1 MEETRNE
8 SNEEMEMKVTELEPM
23 ETFDET
29 VENDEKR
36 SGLGLGAIIGGAV
49 ILGGV
54 TAYKAVSNKIKKH
67 KDEQAVKEEK
77 PKKKKRRFHIG
88 FIDVPEEESEVI
100 DVPEED
106 VEVIDKESEN

>member
-1 MEETRNE
+1 MEETT
-8 SNEEMEMKVTELEPM
+8 NEEIEMTEETMPM

-36 SGLGLGAIIGGAV
+36 SGLGLGVIISGV
-49 ILGGV
+49 LVLGGV

-67 KDEQAVKEEK
+67 KDEQVAKEEK

>member
-8 SNEEMEMKVTELEPM
+8 EMEMTEETMPM

-36 SGLGLGAIIGGAV
+36 SGLGLGLGVIISGV
-49 ILGGV
+49 LVLGGV

-67 KDEQAVKEEK
+67 KDEQVAKEEK

-88 FIDVPEEESEVI
+88 FVDVPEEESEVI

>member
-1 MEETRNE
+1 MEENRN
-8 SNEEMEMKVTELEPM
+8 EMEMTEETMPM
-23 ETFDET
+23 KTFDET

-36 SGLGLGAIIGGAV
+36 SGLGLGVIISGV
-49 ILGGV
+49 LVLGCV

>member
-8 SNEEMEMKVTELEPM
+8 EMDMEVTELEPM

-36 SGLGLGAIIGGAV
+36 SGLGLGVIISGV
-49 ILGGV
+49 LVLGGV

-67 KDEQAVKEEK
+67 KDEQVTKEEK

>member
-1 MEETRNE
+1 MEENRN
-8 SNEEMEMKVTELEPM
+8 EMEMTEETIPM

-36 SGLGLGAIIGGAV
+36 SGLGLGVIISGALV
-49 ILGGV
+49 LGGV
-54 TAYKAVSNKIKKH
+54 TAYKSISNRIKKH

>member
-1 MEETRNE
+1 MEENRN
-8 SNEEMEMKVTELEPM
+8 EMEMTEETMPM

-36 SGLGLGAIIGGAV
+36 SGLGLGVIISGALV
-49 ILGGV
+49 LGGV
-54 TAYKAVSNKIKKH
+54 TAYKAITNRIKKH

-88 FIDVPEEESEVI
+88 FIDAPEEESEVI

>member
-8 SNEEMEMKVTELEPM
+8 EMEMTELEPM

-36 SGLGLGAIIGGAV
+36 SGLGLGVIISGILV
-49 ILGGV
+49 LGGV

-67 KDEQAVKEEK
+67 KDEQVAKEEK

-88 FIDVPEEESEVI
+88 FIDVPEENLRSLTFQKRTWKSLI
-100 DVPEED
+100 
-106 VEVIDKESEN
+106 KNQKTK

>member
-1 MEETRNE
+1 MEENRN
-8 SNEEMEMKVTELEPM
+8 EMEMTEETIPM

-49 ILGGV
+49 VLGGV

-100 DVPEED
+100 DIPEED
-106 VEVIDKESEN
+106 AEVIDKESEN

>member
-8 SNEEMEMKVTELEPM
+8 EMDMEVTELEPM

-36 SGLGLGAIIGGAV
+36 SGLGLGVIISGV
-49 ILGGV
+49 LVLGGV

-67 KDEQAVKEEK
+67 KDEQVAKEEK
-77 PKKKKRRFHIG
+77 
-88 FIDVPEEESEVI
+88 PEEESEVI

>member
-8 SNEEMEMKVTELEPM
+8 EMEMTELEPM

-36 SGLGLGAIIGGAV
+36 SGLGLGVIISGILV
-49 ILGGV
+49 LGGV

-67 KDEQAVKEEK
+67 KDEQVAKE
-77 PKKKKRRFHIG
+77 
-88 FIDVPEEESEVI
+88 
-100 DVPEED
+100 

>member
-8 SNEEMEMKVTELEPM
+8 EMDMEVTELEPM
-23 ETFDET
+23 
-29 VENDEKR
+29 ENDEKR

>member
-8 SNEEMEMKVTELEPM
+8 EMEMTEETMPM

-36 SGLGLGAIIGGAV
+36 SGLGLGVIISGV
-49 ILGGV
+49 LVLGGV

-88 FIDVPEEESEVI
+88 FIDVPEKESEVI

>member
-1 MEETRNE
+1 MEENKTM
-8 SNEEMEMKVTELEPM
+8 EMEDVGTTELEPM

-49 ILGGV
+49 VLGGV

-100 DVPEED
+100 DIPEED

>member
-1 MEETRNE
+1 MEENKTM
-8 SNEEMEMKVTELEPM
+8 EMENVETTELEPM

-29 VENDEKR
+29 VKNDEKK

-49 ILGGV
+49 VLGGV
-54 TAYKAVSNKIKKH
+54 TAYKAVSNKIKAH
-67 KDEQAVKEEK
+67 KEDKDTK

-100 DVPEED
+100 DIPEED

>member
-8 SNEEMEMKVTELEPM
+8 EMEMTEETMPM

-36 SGLGLGAIIGGAV
+36 SGLGLGVIISGV
-49 ILGGV
+49 LVLGGV
-54 TAYKAVSNKIKKH
+54 TVYKAVSNKIKKH

>member
-1 MEETRNE
+1 MEENRN
-8 SNEEMEMKVTELEPM
+8 EMEMTEETIPM

-49 ILGGV
+49 VLGGV

>member
-1 MEETRNE
+1 MEENRN
-8 SNEEMEMKVTELEPM
+8 EMEMTEETMPM

-29 VENDEKR
+29 VDNDEKR
-36 SGLGLGAIIGGAV
+36 SGLGLGVIISGALV
-49 ILGGV
+49 LGGV
-54 TAYKAVSNKIKKH
+54 TAYKAISNKIKKH
-67 KDEQAVKEEK
+67 KDDQAVKDEK

>member
-8 SNEEMEMKVTELEPM
+8 EMEMTEETMPM
-23 ETFDET
+23 ETSDET

-36 SGLGLGAIIGGAV
+36 SGLGLGVIISGV
-49 ILGGV
+49 LVLGGV
-54 TAYKAVSNKIKKH
+54 TAYKAVSSKIKKH

-88 FIDVPEEESEVI
+88 FIDIPEEESEVI

>member
-8 SNEEMEMKVTELEPM
+8 EMEMTEETMPM

-36 SGLGLGAIIGGAV
+36 SGLGVIISGV
-49 ILGGV
+49 LVLGGV

-67 KDEQAVKEEK
+67 KDEQVAKEEK

>member
-8 SNEEMEMKVTELEPM
+8 EMEMTEETMPM

-36 SGLGLGAIIGGAV
+36 SGLGLGVIISGV
-49 ILGGV
+49 LVLGGV

-67 KDEQAVKEEK
+67 KDEQVTKEEK

>member
-1 MEETRNE
+1 MEENRN
-8 SNEEMEMKVTELEPM
+8 EMEMTDETMPM

-49 ILGGV
+49 VLGVV

-106 VEVIDKESEN
+106 VEVIDKEPEETK

>member
-1 MEETRNE
+1 MEENRN
-8 SNEEMEMKVTELEPM
+8 EMEMAEETMSTETL
-23 ETFDET
+23 DET
-29 VENDEKR
+29 VENDETR

-49 ILGGV
+49 VLGGV

-67 KDEQAVKEEK
+67 KDEQVAKEEK

>member
-8 SNEEMEMKVTELEPM
+8 EMEMAEETMPM

-36 SGLGLGAIIGGAV
+36 SGLGLGVIISGV
-49 ILGGV
+49 LVLGGV

-67 KDEQAVKEEK
+67 KDEQVTKEEK

-106 VEVIDKESEN
+106 VEVIDKEPEETK

>member
-8 SNEEMEMKVTELEPM
+8 EMEMTEETTPM

-36 SGLGLGAIIGGAV
+36 SGLGLGVIISGALV
-49 ILGGV
+49 LGGV

-67 KDEQAVKEEK
+67 KDEQVTKEEK

-106 VEVIDKESEN
+106 VEVIDKEPEETK

>member
-1 MEETRNE
+1 MEENRN
-8 SNEEMEMKVTELEPM
+8 EMEMTEETMPM
-23 ETFDET
+23 ETLDET

-36 SGLGLGAIIGGAV
+36 SGLGLGVIISGALV
-49 ILGGV
+49 LGGV
-54 TAYKAVSNKIKKH
+54 TAYKAISNRIKKH

>member
-1 MEETRNE
+1 MEENRN
-8 SNEEMEMKVTELEPM
+8 EMEMAEETMPM
-23 ETFDET
+23 EAFDET
-29 VENDEKR
+29 VENDETR

-49 ILGGV
+49 VLGGV

-106 VEVIDKESEN
+106 VEVY

>member
-1 MEETRNE
+1 MEENRN
-8 SNEEMEMKVTELEPM
+8 EMEMAEETMPM

-29 VENDEKR
+29 VENDETR

-49 ILGGV
+49 VLGGV

-106 VEVIDKESEN
+106 VEVY

>member
-1 MEETRNE
+1 MEENRN
-8 SNEEMEMKVTELEPM
+8 EMEMTEETMPM

-36 SGLGLGAIIGGAV
+36 SGLGLGVIISGALV
-49 ILGGV
+49 LGGV
-54 TAYKAVSNKIKKH
+54 TAYKAISNRIKKH

-100 DVPEED
+100 YVPEED

>member
-8 SNEEMEMKVTELEPM
+8 EMEMTELEPM

-36 SGLGLGAIIGGAV
+36 SGLGLGVIISGV
-49 ILGGV
+49 LVLGGV

-67 KDEQAVKEEK
+67 KDEQVAKEEK
-77 PKKKKRRFHIG
+77 PKKKKRRFHIMHYS
-88 FIDVPEEESEVI
+88 IIMTKNILAIMQNDR
-100 DVPEED
+100 
-106 VEVIDKESEN
+106 

>member
-8 SNEEMEMKVTELEPM
+8 EMEMTEETMPM

-36 SGLGLGAIIGGAV
+36 SGLGLGVIISGV
-49 ILGGV
+49 LVLGGV

-67 KDEQAVKEEK
+67 KDDQAVKEEK

-88 FIDVPEEESEVI
+88 FIDVPEEESEII